1 MGLTAGIASAPAWA
15 AKAAQ
20 SDSVWPQDSRVPG
33 GVARLS
39 LGPASTR
46 PKFSYN
52 DAPALVQWMGLT
64 AGIASAP
71 AWAAKAAQSDSV

>member
-1 MGLTAGIASAPAWA
+1 MNMNIALERRRLLQWMGLTASIASAPAWA

-39 LGPASTR
+39 LIRSATTRVGKAVRAKVFSTAR
-46 PKFSYN
+46 IDN
-52 DAPALVQWMGLT
+52 
-64 AGIASAP
+64 
-71 AWAAKAAQSDSV
+71 AAR